1 MEVKLTLDEKVQNLQ
16 RKSDDVL
23 VKIDDLLGYFNNADQ
38 LRDLAASQ
46 HKKDF
51 LDVLKNDRR
60 NSHKLSETLQRL
72 SLLRKDVQRVKE
84 RLKLRVEEAE
94 VRRANGKKTTKEKKQ
109 QKPKVEQNVTEDC
122 SLDSSSQKGRNQRRQ
137 GSFDSSGMSEQQF
150 SKFEKAPMGVLQDPG
165 YKRPNQREKPRVQHH
180 HEASSPTR
188 TEAKPGSPRRAL
200 RSRTTRSEI
209 VLARSP
215 GNIL

>member
-1 MEVKLTLDEKVQNLQ
+1 MEVQLTLDKTVQNLQ
-16 RKSDDVL
+16 QESDEVQA
-23 VKIDDLLGYFNNADQ
+23 KMDDLLGYFNNADQ

-122 SLDSSSQKGRNQRRQ
+122 SLDSGSQKGRN
-137 GSFDSSGMSEQQF
+137 
-150 SKFEKAPMGVLQDPG
+150 
-165 YKRPNQREKPRVQHH
+165 
-180 HEASSPTR
+180 
-188 TEAKPGSPRRAL
+188 PRR
-200 RSRTTRSEI
+200 
-209 VLARSP
+209 
-215 GNIL
+215 